1 MATARTQTDAR
12 KKSSTAT
19 AKARD
24 AMAAASPETPVN
36 AGLNAG
42 TILAERY
49 RDTAYENLVGSNGE
63 NVTAVMSAGE
73 AMFSGLAEVSQ
84 EMMTFANAR
93 LRADMECAEDFAKA
107 SSPEDL
113 FEKQCSFARR
123 AAEHYAQETSK
134 LIGMMAR
141 IQQSCWAPMEA
152 CTKAALHGLDG
163 EGETEK
169 K

>member
-1 MATARTQTDAR
+1 MATARTETAAR
-12 KKSSTAT
+12 KSASAT
-19 AKARD
+19 AAR
-24 AMAAASPETPVN
+24 AGAAPEGASPE
-36 AGLNAG
+36 AMSAG

-49 RDTAYENLVGSNGE
+49 RDTTYETLVGKNGE

-73 AMFSGLAEVSQ
+73 AMFTGLAEVSQ
-84 EMMTFANAR
+84 EMMSFASSR

-107 SSPEDL
+107 NSPEEL

-123 AAEHYAQETSK
+123 AAQQYAEETSK

-141 IQQSCWAPMEA
+141 IHQSCWAPMEER
-152 CTKAALHGLDG
+152 TKAALHGLNGTD
-163 EGETEK
+163 GETEK

>member
-1 MATARTQTDAR
+1 MANARTESTTSR
-12 KKSSTAT
+12 KAAPKTAGI
-19 AKARD
+19 
-24 AMAAASPETPVN
+24 AAQQAAESLLTP
-36 AGLNAG
+36 G

-49 RDTAYENLVGSNGE
+49 RDTAYESLVGKNGE

-73 AMFSGLAEVSQ
+73 AMFTGLAEVSQ
-84 EMMTFANAR
+84 EMMSFANTR

-107 SSPEDL
+107 ASPEDL

-123 AAEHYAQETSK
+123 AAQQYAEETSK

-152 CTKAALHGLDG
+152 CTKAALHGLPGTNG
-163 EGETEK
+163 EAEK